1 MSVAQDE
8 APRMLDPSVPGD
20 PSGGTGHPSQPS
32 AASSTEL
39 RQLVDRIPDG
49 WTTVAFE
56 GRRYALTRTSRVGGR
71 SVKVYAEE
79 LGGSDLISAN
89 VYQTSATLLLR
100 SCEIPDAKVLAFLR
114 GWSSEEAPQP
124 PDAVDASSSCGESS

>member
-1 MSVAQDE
+1 MSAAQD
-8 APRMLDPSVPGD
+8 APRTLNSSAPGD
-20 PSGGTGHPSQPS
+20 PSGGTGPPSQSS

-39 RQLVDRIPDG
+39 RQLVDRIPAG

-56 GRRYALTRTSRVGGR
+56 GRRYALTRTSRVSGR

-114 GWSSEEAPQP
+114 GWSCVNAPQP
-124 PDAVDASSSCGESS
+124 PDAVDASSS